1 MLRLIWNV
9 SLGQPFIFYER
20 RVIMARIKTRDVVT
34 GTIKTIDKATVQA
47 ERLKHSYAKTK
58 SRVETAAEP
67 EEGSPAEYAST
78 RVDQSLEQGVN
89 TAITGK
95 SHYERSNHYKRRRNP
110 KSATKN
116 QEIFQKNFYEQ
127 KSNSDVSASRGGKG
141 IKQSY
146 SGKRYKTAAANRA
159 QATHVVRTRALA
171 NERKRYAI
179 RQITNAKV
187 TSKRRLD
194 MICRIIIAIAHG
206 FKVAITS
213 TKALISAIIAGGWI
227 SMIVIV
233 VCCIFGAA
241 FHFFGDTSNNY
252 LPVSEEVEKYTPV
265 IREYAEK
272 YDMEEYVELIKAVMM
287 QESGGKGTDPMQS
300 SESGYNKKYDRKPS
314 AIKDPNY
321 SIECGIQALK
331 SCLDKAG
338 VQDPLDM
345 ERIKLALQGYNFGS
359 GYIDW
364 ALKKYGGYSP
374 ANAVEFSKE
383 KAAAAGKDTYGDP
396 DYVSHVL
403 RYYPYGNYSY
413 DIIYNG
419 PGKLGLPIEGMTQA
433 NISSHFGGRAS
444 PGGIG
449 STNHQGVDIA
459 FPTGTKILA
468 CESGKVIH
476 AGWAG
481 GLGKCVII
489 DHGKGV
495 QTVYGHMSEVVA
507 VKGQM
512 AMRGQVIGQV
522 GSTGN
527 STGPHLHLG
536 VKVNGSYVNPEKGW
550 LSIPK

>member
-1 MLRLIWNV
+1 MTD
-9 SLGQPFIFYER
+9 
-20 RVIMARIKTRDVVT
+20 IKTREVVK
-34 GTIKTIDKATVQA
+34 GTIKTIDKAAVSA
-47 ERLKHSYAKTK
+47 ERFKASYAKTK
-58 SRVETAAEP
+58 SRVETVNES

-78 RVDQSLEQGVN
+78 RMEQGLELGVN
-89 TAITGK
+89 SVLSGST
-95 SHYERSNHYKRRRNP
+95 HNERINQYKRRENA

-116 QEIFQKNFYEQ
+116 REIFSKSFYSNRYNTTKAPD
-127 KSNSDVSASRGGKG
+127 KSVNG

-146 SGKRYKTAAANRA
+146 SGMKSKKAAANRA
-159 QATHVVRTRALA
+159 QVAFNVRTRAL
-171 NERKRYAI
+171 NNQRKRYAI
-179 RQITNAKV
+179 RQITNAGV
-187 TSKRRLD
+187 VSKRNIGILR
-194 MICRIIIAIAHG
+194 RTAIAIAHA
-206 FKVAITS
+206 FKAAIVG

-227 SMIVIV
+227 AVLIIVI
-233 VCCIFGAA
+233 CCLFGAA
-241 FHFFGDTSNNY
+241 FHFFGDSSSNY
-252 LPVSEEVEKYTPV
+252 IPVSAEVEAYTPV

-287 QESGGKGTDPMQS
+287 QESGGKGSDPMQS
-300 SESGYNKKYDRKPS
+300 SESGYNRKYDRKPG

-331 SCLDKAG
+331 TCLTKAS

-345 ERIKLALQGYNFGS
+345 ERIKLTLQGYNFGN

-364 ALKKYGGYSP
+364 ALSKYGGYTS
-374 ANAVEFSKE
+374 ANASEYSKE
-383 KAAAAGKDTYGDP
+383 QAAKKGAASYGDP
-396 DYVSHVL
+396 EYVEHVL

-468 CESGKVIH
+468 CESGKITH

-495 QTVYGHMSEVVA
+495 QTVYGHMSEVIA
-507 VKGQM
+507 AKGQM
-512 AMRGQVIGQV
+512 AMRGQVIGKV

-527 STGPHLHLG
+527 STGPHLHLA
-536 VKVNGSYVNPEKGW
+536 VMVNGKYVNPEKGW
-550 LSIPK
+550 ISIN

>member
-1 MLRLIWNV
+1 
-9 SLGQPFIFYER
+9 
-20 RVIMARIKTRDVVT
+20 MANIKTREVVT
-34 GTIKTIDKATVQA
+34 GTIKTLDKSAVQI
-47 ERLKHSYAKTK
+47 ERFKHSYAKTR
-58 SRVETAAEP
+58 SRVETATEP

-78 RVDQSLEQGVN
+78 RMEQSLVGGAN
-89 TAITGK
+89 HAINVK
-95 SHYERSNHYKRRRNP
+95 SHYERSNHFKRCRNA

-116 QEIFQKNFYEQ
+116 REIIQKNYSSYRQ
-127 KSNSDVSASRGGKG
+127 DTPRSPKKGGSG

-146 SGKRYKTAAANRA
+146 SGMKYKAAAANRA
-159 QATHVVRTRALA
+159 QASYTVRSRALA
-171 NERKRYAI
+171 NHRKRYAI
-179 RQITNAKV
+179 RQITNARIA
-187 TSKRRLD
+187 SKRNLTMLR
-194 MICRIIIAIAHG
+194 RIVFAIAHG

-227 SMIVIV
+227 SVIVIV
-233 VCCIFGAA
+233 ICCLFGAA

-252 LPVSEEVEKYTPV
+252 LPVSEEVEAYTPV

-287 QESGGKGTDPMQS
+287 QESGGKGTDPMQA
-300 SESGYNKKYDRKPS
+300 SESGYNKKYDRKPG

-364 ALKKYGGYSP
+364 ALKKYGGYTS
-374 ANAVEFSKE
+374 ANALEFSKE
-383 KAAAAGKDTYGDP
+383 KAAANGTDTYGDT

-468 CESGKVIH
+468 CESGTVTH

-495 QTVYGHMSEVVA
+495 QTVYGHMSELIA
-507 VKGQM
+507 VKGQTV
-512 AMRGQVIGQV
+512 MRGQVV
-522 GSTGN
+522 GLVGNTGN

>member
-1 MLRLIWNV
+1 
-9 SLGQPFIFYER
+9 
-20 RVIMARIKTRDVVT
+20 MARIKTREAVT

-47 ERLKHSYAKTK
+47 ERFKHSYAKTK
-58 SRVETAAEP
+58 SRVETFNEP

-78 RVDQSLEQGVN
+78 RMEQGLELGANSVLSGG
-89 TAITGK
+89 TLD
-95 SHYERSNHYKRRRNP
+95 ERINHYKRRENA

-116 QEIFQKNFYEQ
+116 REFFQKNFY
-127 KSNSDVSASRGGKG
+127 SYRHDTSRSPGRGPSG
-141 IKQSY
+141 IKQPY
-146 SGKRYKTAAANRA
+146 SVMKNKTAAANRA
-159 QATHVVRTRALA
+159 QATFNVRTKALA
-171 NERKRYAI
+171 NQRKRYAI
-179 RQITNAKV
+179 RQITSTRFA
-187 TSKRRLD
+187 SKKNIGLLRKTV
-194 MICRIIIAIAHG
+194 IAIAHA
-206 FKVAITS
+206 FKAAIVG

-227 SMIVIV
+227 SVIVIV
-233 VCCIFGAA
+233 ICCIFGAA
-241 FHFFGDTSNNY
+241 FHFFGDTSSNY
-252 LPVSEEVEKYTPV
+252 LPVSEEVEAYTPV
-265 IREYAEK
+265 IREYAVK

-287 QESGGKGTDPMQS
+287 QESGGKGSDPMQA
-300 SESGYNKKYDRKPS
+300 SESGYNKKYDRKPG

-331 SCLDKAG
+331 ACLDKAG
-338 VQDPLDM
+338 TQDPLDM

-364 ALKKYGGYSP
+364 ALKKYGGYTS
-374 ANAVEFSKE
+374 ANALEFSKE
-383 KAAAAGKDTYGDP
+383 KAAANGNDTYGDP
-396 DYVSHVL
+396 EYVGHVL

-495 QTVYGHMSEVVA
+495 QTVYGHMSEVIA

-512 AMRGQVIGQV
+512 AMRGQVIGKV

-550 LSIPK
+550 LSIPIK

>member
-1 MLRLIWNV
+1 
-9 SLGQPFIFYER
+9 
-20 RVIMARIKTRDVVT
+20 MADIKTREVVT

-47 ERLKHSYAKTK
+47 ERFKHSYAKTK
-58 SRVETAAEP
+58 YRVETAAEP
-67 EEGSPAEYAST
+67 EEGSPAEYASA
-78 RVDQSLEQGVN
+78 RIEQSIERGVN

-95 SHYERSNHYKRRRNP
+95 TYYERSNHYKRRRNP

-116 QEIFQKNFYEQ
+116 RDFFQKNFSYYQ
-127 KSNSDVSASRGGKG
+127 KDTSKAPKYSGSA

-146 SGKRYKTAAANRA
+146 SGIKNRTVIANRA
-159 QATHVVRTRALA
+159 QAGYTVRTKALA
-171 NERKRYAI
+171 NYRKRYTI

-187 TSKRRLD
+187 TSRRNMAMLR
-194 MICRIIIAIAHG
+194 RIVVAIAHG
-206 FKVAITS
+206 FKAAITG

-227 SMIVIV
+227 AVLVIVI
-233 VCCIFGAA
+233 CCLFGAA

-252 LPVSEEVEKYTPV
+252 LPVSEEVKAYTPV

-287 QESGGKGTDPMQS
+287 QESCGKGTDPMQA
-300 SESGYNKKYDRKPS
+300 SESGYNKKYDRKPG

-364 ALKKYGGYSP
+364 ALKKYGGYTS
-374 ANAVEFSKE
+374 ANALEFSKE
-383 KAAAAGKDTYGDP
+383 KAAANETDTYGDP
-396 DYVSHVL
+396 DYVCHVL

-476 AGWAG
+476 ADWAG

-489 DHGKGV
+489 NHGKGV
-495 QTVYGHMSEVVA
+495 QTVYGHMSEVIA

-512 AMRGQVIGQV
+512 AMRGQVIGLV

-536 VKVNGSYVNPEKGW
+536 VKVNGSYVNPEKGY
-550 LSIPK
+550 LSIPR

>member
-1 MLRLIWNV
+1 M
-9 SLGQPFIFYER
+9 
-20 RVIMARIKTRDVVT
+20 
-34 GTIKTIDKATVQA
+34 
-47 ERLKHSYAKTK
+47 
-58 SRVETAAEP
+58 ETAAEP
-67 EEGSPAEYAST
+67 DEGSPAEYAST
-78 RVDQSLEQGVN
+78 RIEQSLERGVN

-116 QEIFQKNFYEQ
+116 REIFQNNFYGH
-127 KSNSDVSASRGGKG
+127 KKNSAVAVSRGGKG

-146 SGKRYKTAAANRA
+146 SGNRSKTAVANHA
-159 QATHVVRTRALA
+159 QASHVVRTRALA
-171 NERKRYAI
+171 SERKRYAI
-179 RQITNAKV
+179 RQITNAKL
-187 TSKRRLD
+187 TSKRNLNVHR
-194 MICRIIIAIAHG
+194 RIVLAITHG
-206 FKVAITS
+206 FKIAITS
-213 TKALISAIIAGGWI
+213 TKALIYAIIAGGWI
-227 SMIVIV
+227 SVIVIV
-233 VCCIFGAA
+233 ICCIFGAA

-252 LPVSEEVEKYTPV
+252 LPVSEEVEAYTPV

-287 QESGGKGTDPMQS
+287 QESGGKGTDPMQA
-300 SESGYNKKYDRKPS
+300 SESGYNKKYDRKPG

-331 SCLDKAG
+331 SCIDKAG

-364 ALKKYGGYSP
+364 ALKKYGGYTS
-374 ANAVEFSKE
+374 ANVLEFSKE
-383 KAAAAGKDTYGDP
+383 KAAANGTDTYGDP
-396 DYVSHVL
+396 NYVSHVL

-433 NISSHFGGRAS
+433 NISSHFGGRSS

-468 CESGKVIH
+468 CESG
-476 AGWAG
+476 
-481 GLGKCVII
+481 
-489 DHGKGV
+489 
-495 QTVYGHMSEVVA
+495 
-507 VKGQM
+507 
-512 AMRGQVIGQV
+512 
-522 GSTGN
+522 
-527 STGPHLHLG
+527 
-536 VKVNGSYVNPEKGW
+536 
-550 LSIPK
+550 